1 MSKTEPKLERL
12 RRLGMLNPNPQ
23 QIKAPW
29 FLSGEFFDPNDM
41 VQAKYEML
49 RHVQVDGVSKV
60 EAAALFGMSRPTF
73 YQAEAA
79 FAREGLAGLLPRS
92 RGPKGAHK
100 LTAEVMA
107 FIEERLPSDGEMHAR
122 SLAQQIE
129 AELGLSI
136 HPRSIERAIMHKKNP
151 TRKYVDSASGLV
163 HHNLRGPACERPC
176 PTISTRG
183 TGRIALPR
191 DVPWVKDPAQN
202 SGHTTCGHAQFIQ
215 LAITPRQHRDGSII
229 GKFPVAHLFGAHPCL
244 LIDFRK

>member
-1 MSKTEPKLERL
+1 MSETKRERL
-12 RRLGMLNPNPQ
+12 RRLGMLNPNPR

-60 EAAALFGMSRPTF
+60 EAAALFGISRPTF

-79 FAREGLAGLLPRS
+79 FAREGLAGLLPKL

-107 FIEERLPSDGEMHAR
+107 FIEERLPGDGEMHAR

-151 TRKYVDSASGLV
+151 TRQCVDRASGLV

-176 PTISTRG
+176 QTISTRG

-191 DVPWVKDPAQN
+191 HVPWARNPAQN
-202 SGHTTCGHAQFIQ
+202 RDHTTCEHAQLIQ
-215 LAITPRQHRDGSII
+215 LAITPRQQRDGSII
-229 GKFPVAHLFGAHPCL
+229 GKFHVAHLFGAHTCL

>member
-1 MSKTEPKLERL
+1 MSKPEPKLERL
-12 RRLGMLNPNPQ
+12 RRLGMLNPNPR

-100 LTAEVMA
+100 LTAEVMD

-136 HPRSIERAIMHKKNP
+136 HPRSIERALMHKKNP
-151 TRKYVDSASGLV
+151 HRKCVDSASGLV
-163 HHNLRGPACERPC
+163 HHNLRGPACERSC
-176 PTISTRG
+176 QTISTRG

-191 DVPWVKDPAQN
+191 DVPWARDPAQN
-202 SGHTTCGHAQFIQ
+202 RGHTTCGHAPFIQ
-215 LAITPRQHRDGSII
+215 LAITPRQQRDGSII
-229 GKFPVAHLFGAHPCL
+229 GKFHVAHLFGAHPCL

>member
-1 MSKTEPKLERL
+1 MSKPESKLERL
-12 RRLGMLNPNPQ
+12 RRLGMLNPHPQ
-23 QIKAPW
+23 QIKALW
-29 FLSGEFFDPNDM
+29 FLSGEFFDPNDR

-136 HPRSIERAIMHKKNP
+136 HPRSIERAIMHKKKP
-151 TRKYVDSASGLV
+151 DSKV
-163 HHNLRGPACERPC
+163 R
-176 PTISTRG
+176 
-183 TGRIALPR
+183 
-191 DVPWVKDPAQN
+191 
-202 SGHTTCGHAQFIQ
+202 
-215 LAITPRQHRDGSII
+215 
-229 GKFPVAHLFGAHPCL
+229 
-244 LIDFRK
+244 

>member
-1 MSKTEPKLERL
+1 MSKPESKLERL
-12 RRLGMLNPNPQ
+12 RRLGMLNPHPQ
-23 QIKAPW
+23 QIKALW
-29 FLSGEFFDPNDM
+29 FLSGEFFDPSDM

-49 RHVQVDGVSKV
+49 RHVQVDGASKV

-107 FIEERLPSDGEMHAR
+107 FIEEHLPSDGEMHAR

-136 HPRSIERAIMHKKNP
+136 HPRSIERAIMHKK
-151 TRKYVDSASGLV
+151 KL
-163 HHNLRGPACERPC
+163 
-176 PTISTRG
+176 
-183 TGRIALPR
+183 
-191 DVPWVKDPAQN
+191 N
-202 SGHTTCGHAQFIQ
+202 SKV
-215 LAITPRQHRDGSII
+215 R
-229 GKFPVAHLFGAHPCL
+229 
-244 LIDFRK
+244 

>member
-49 RHVQVDGVSKV
+49 RHVQVDGASKV

-79 FAREGLAGLLPRS
+79 FAGEGLAGLLPRS

-100 LTAEVMA
+100 LTTEVMA
-107 FIEERLPSDGEMHAR
+107 FIEEHLPNDGEMHAR
-122 SLAQQIE
+122 SLAQKIE

-136 HPRSIERAIMHKKNP
+136 HPRSIERAITHKKKP
-151 TRKYVDSASGLV
+151 
-163 HHNLRGPACERPC
+163 
-176 PTISTRG
+176 
-183 TGRIALPR
+183 
-191 DVPWVKDPAQN
+191 N
-202 SGHTTCGHAQFIQ
+202 SKV
-215 LAITPRQHRDGSII
+215 R
-229 GKFPVAHLFGAHPCL
+229 
-244 LIDFRK
+244 

>member
-1 MSKTEPKLERL
+1 
-12 RRLGMLNPNPQ
+12 MLNPNPR
-23 QIKAPW
+23 QIKVPW

-79 FAREGLAGLLPRS
+79 FAREGLAGLLPRP

-107 FIEERLPSDGEMHAR
+107 FIEEHLPNDGEMHAR

-129 AELGLSI
+129 AELGVSI

-151 TRKYVDSASGLV
+151 SRHCVDSASGLV
-163 HHNLRGPACERPC
+163 HHNLRGPARECPC
-176 PTISTRG
+176 QTISTRG

-191 DVPWVKDPAQN
+191 DVPWARDPAQN
-202 SGHTTCGHAQFIQ
+202 RAHTTCGYAQFIQ
-215 LAITPRQHRDGSII
+215 LAITPRQQRDGSII
-229 GKFPVAHLFGAHPCL
+229 GKFHVVHLFGAHPCL